1 MLSSPDGRV
10 YSVFSPH
17 NVSVVMRGCI
27 AALSTRQQV
36 EFLEPGVAQS
46 LPIGQQGG
54 QIARRLPGDFIGGGR
69 RGAVGAFGD
78 SQGGAHQRRHPSDGG
93 SSGGSSA
100 ASTPAAAGAENTGGI
115 GVERIEFRRD
125 FRRGGLAQAGER
137 AAQRRAFAG
146 GDRKSTRLNS

>member
-1 MLSSPDGRV
+1 MWDRRSR
-10 YSVFSPH
+10 
-17 NVSVVMRGCI
+17 
-27 AALSTRQQV
+27 LSTRQQV

-54 QIARRLPGDFIGGGR
+54 QIAGRLPGNFIGSGR
-69 RGAVGAFGD
+69 RGAIGALGD

-93 SSGGSSA
+93 SFGGSSA
-100 ASTPAAAGAENTGGI
+100 ASAPASAAGAENAGGI